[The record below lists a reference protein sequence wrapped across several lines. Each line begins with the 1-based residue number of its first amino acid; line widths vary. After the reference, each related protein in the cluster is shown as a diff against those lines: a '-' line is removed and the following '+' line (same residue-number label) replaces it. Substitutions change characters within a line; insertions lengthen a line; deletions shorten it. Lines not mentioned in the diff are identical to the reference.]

1 MGITNIS
8 NNYLVASDESHTS
21 CASFLMGPFI
31 FVQKRESKLK
41 SYGKNSISRN
51 NQQVPPGKNIFYV
64 PLTKEASH

>member
-1 MGITNIS
+1 
-8 NNYLVASDESHTS
+8 
-21 CASFLMGPFI
+21 MGPFI
-31 FVQKRESKLK
+31 FVQNRESKLK